1 MHIQAYNKRQF
12 HVFFSE
18 RYAWFSTL
26 RSASLAPAAKPH
38 PLTHI
43 SDQIIPATHR
53 TRLRSCHGDHMAT
66 RTPIRVTTDQH
77 SSQSTGNRRRNGPTR
92 SILREFEG
100 PTFSVDEGG
109 DILANG
115 GSQHSYSLRYHE
127 ALCDSCL
134 PRRNQPHELVQLDD
148 CAARGR
154 GDCPSSDFLV
164 HHRGRGASSQHP
176 QPRRRPAKSGEVP
189 VELMRLPK
197 SFGAAASATHCR
209 DLDRTFAATQA
220 RGVPE

>member
-1 MHIQAYNKRQF
+1 
-12 HVFFSE
+12 
-18 RYAWFSTL
+18 
-26 RSASLAPAAKPH
+26 
-38 PLTHI
+38 
-43 SDQIIPATHR
+43 
-53 TRLRSCHGDHMAT
+53 MAT

-154 GDCPSSDFLV
+154 GDCPSADFLV

>member
-1 MHIQAYNKRQF
+1 
-12 HVFFSE
+12 
-18 RYAWFSTL
+18 
-26 RSASLAPAAKPH
+26 
-38 PLTHI
+38 
-43 SDQIIPATHR
+43 
-53 TRLRSCHGDHMAT
+53 MAT

-154 GDCPSSDFLV
+154 GDCPSADFLV

-189 VELMRLPK
+189 VESMRLPNHSEPQHLRHTAGILTGPSQLPRHAVCLSSCEGPVK
-197 SFGAAASATHCR
+197 IPAAARRCCGSNRFWGSA
-209 DLDRTFAATQA
+209 
-220 RGVPE
+220 PERRLSSLKN